1 MPGRESVAFQG
12 WRKANE
18 SLFTSTVKHS
28 CCLDFLRIAGNKP
41 PGRESEIKSG
51 SVQEGSLKK
60 DSLLGNNVKRMSPVP
75 TKET

>member
-28 CCLDFLRIAGNKP
+28 CCLDFRISLGINP
-41 PGRESEIKSG
+41 PEESPKS
-51 SVQEGSLKK
+51 SLEVSKK
-60 DSLLGNNVKRMSPVP
+60 EV
-75 TKET
+75 

>member
-28 CCLDFLRIAGNKP
+28 CCLDFRVSPGINP
-41 PGRESEIKSG
+41 PERESEIKPG
-51 SVQEGSLKK
+51 SVEEGSLKK
-60 DSLLGNNVKRMSPVP
+60 DSLW
-75 TKET
+75 ETM

>member
-28 CCLDFLRIAGNKP
+28 CCLDFSRIAGNKP
-41 PGRESEIKSG
+41 PEEGLKS
-51 SVQEGSLKK
+51 SLEVSKK
-60 DSLLGNNVKRMSPVP
+60 DV
-75 TKET
+75 